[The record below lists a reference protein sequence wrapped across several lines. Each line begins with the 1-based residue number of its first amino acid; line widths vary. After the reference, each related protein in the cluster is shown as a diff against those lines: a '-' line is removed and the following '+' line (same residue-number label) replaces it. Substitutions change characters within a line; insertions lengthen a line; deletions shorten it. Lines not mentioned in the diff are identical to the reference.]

1 MACLPLLEPQEFLGV
16 AVLLGVKLVEMNTS
30 TAATGKD
37 DEGGEDVGSGD
48 TPSDIKD
55 AEVLLVEVVEKFA
68 ALPKNKQRELL
79 KVLRPLRKRR

>member
-1 MACLPLLEPQEFLGV
+1 MLEPQEFLGV

-37 DEGGEDVGSGD
+37 DERGEDGGDD
-48 TPSDIKD
+48 TPNDIKD

>member
-30 TAATGKD
+30 TAATDKD
-37 DEGGEDVGSGD
+37 DARGEDGGD